1 MEYVVII
8 FIIVAFAFG
17 NFSGYSSASS
27 YLTHFTY
34 QLAHAS
40 LLHLIINVYA
50 IFSLIRILKQIINPF
65 RLVITAY
72 LISVVASFVS
82 VYDLPTVGAS
92 GFAYALLGAFA
103 RALYDKKISFQKQP
117 YLLIFHSGVALGILI
132 TLIHPGSNGLLHL
145 LSYIFGFFLLKVRSG
160 SSVWS

>member
-1 MEYVVII
+1 MEYVVTI
-8 FIIVAFAFG
+8 FILVTFAFG
-17 NFSGYSSASS
+17 DFSGYSSSS
-27 YLTHFTY
+27 AFSTHFVY

-40 LLHLIINVYA
+40 LLHLAINAYA
-50 IFSLIRILKQIINPF
+50 VFSLIRILKQIINPY

-92 GFAYALLGAFA
+92 GFAYALIGAFA